1 MLIKVFLAGLYFY
14 LVSCLSH
21 DTISFSDLVIATN
34 MFYSRCGKLDYI
46 CVLVGIRCLV
56 CHVVEL

>member
-34 MFYSRCGKLDYI
+34 MFYSRCGKLTTYACWLESD
-46 CVLVGIRCLV
+46 VWFVM
-56 CHVVEL
+56 